1 MNTPNRTFALIALVG
16 GHSAGAAGAR
26 RRAKTGDHMNV
37 RLSARQATVVTP
49 EQAMPLKIFGMDANL
64 LLTTEAT
71 GGAVSV
77 VLGHLAAGDGPPD
90 HVHLEQ
96 DEMFYVLEGT
106 VELTAAEQT
115 AIAGPGS
122 IVFVP
127 RTVVQRFRNAGTST
141 VRMLECSLPGGLD
154 RYFKAIS
161 DLAARDGF
169 TREQAMEVGKQFGT
183 GFPAAHHASRGKAD
197 RRDVMPPAD

>member
-37 RLSARQATVVTP
+37 RRSPRQATVVTP
-49 EQAMPLKIFGMDANL
+49 EQSMPLKIFGMDANV

-77 VLGHLAAGDGPPD
+77 VLGHLAPGDGPPD
-90 HVHLEQ
+90 HVHFKQ

-106 VELTAAEQT
+106 VELTAADQT

-127 RTVVQRFRNAGTST
+127 RTVVHQFRNAGTST
-141 VRMLECSLPGGLD
+141 ARMLECSLPGGLD

-169 TREQAMEVGKQFGT
+169 TREQAMQIGKQFDT
-183 GFPAAHHASRGKAD
+183 RFPERTAVRGGEESS
-197 RRDVMPPAD
+197 

>member
-1 MNTPNRTFALIALVG
+1 
-16 GHSAGAAGAR
+16 
-26 RRAKTGDHMNV
+26 MNV
-37 RLSARQATVVTP
+37 RPSPRQATVVTP
-49 EQAMPLKIFGMDANL
+49 EQSMPLKIFGMDANV

-77 VLGHLAAGDGPPD
+77 VLGHLAPGDGPPD

-106 VELTAAEQT
+106 VELTAADQT

-127 RTVVQRFRNAGTST
+127 RTVVHRFRNAGTGMA
-141 VRMLECSLPGGLD
+141 RMLECSLPGGLD

-161 DLAARDGF
+161 ELAAGDGLTEEKVMVLSKKF
-169 TREQAMEVGKQFGT
+169 DTH
-183 GFPAAHHASRGKAD
+183 FPPP
-197 RRDVMPPAD
+197 RRRSHDLQR